1 MQEGIGILAAVY
13 LLPSSDRLSWA
24 HDHVV
29 LGRGHQAATPQ
40 NNGHDIEEP
49 KISKEIRTMPNEPL
63 LPVEKKLIDCSLWL
77 GMTLLLVLFLVN
89 RFFPITGG

>member
-1 MQEGIGILAAVY
+1 
-13 LLPSSDRLSWA
+13 
-24 HDHVV
+24 
-29 LGRGHQAATPQ
+29 
-40 NNGHDIEEP
+40 
-49 KISKEIRTMPNEPL
+49 MPNEPL